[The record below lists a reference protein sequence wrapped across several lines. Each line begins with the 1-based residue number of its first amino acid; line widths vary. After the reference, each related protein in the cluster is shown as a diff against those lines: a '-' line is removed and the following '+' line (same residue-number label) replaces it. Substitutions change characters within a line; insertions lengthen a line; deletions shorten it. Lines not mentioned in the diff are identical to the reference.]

1 MRRKHPPPL
10 SIHSGRAPPKET
22 GRLHPRT
29 SRSHRWA
36 AVTLNPIAITKD
48 SRSSDS
54 GTLVGGATRR
64 LEVKPAVAV
73 KIASE
78 RSQKH
83 RLGVGGGGLFSEKQ
97 PDGAAP

>member
-1 MRRKHPPPL
+1 M
-10 SIHSGRAPPKET
+10 
-22 GRLHPRT
+22 
-29 SRSHRWA
+29 HRWA

-54 GTLVGGATRR
+54 GRLVGGATHR
-64 LEVKPAVAV
+64 LEVKPVVAV